1 MSASATISASPAIP
15 TGPLNL
21 EPQSLN
27 LEPSPAFFFDRDGVV
42 NVSPGAGYVL
52 RREDFH
58 FNEGIIE
65 SLAFLKTRGYALVLV
80 TSQQGVGKGLLS
92 QTALDDIHASMQEEL
107 AKHEAVFDA
116 IFACTHLDGTC
127 TCRKPS
133 PEMIL
138 RAAAE
143 HHLDLSR
150 SWLIGDHDRDI
161 AMAANAGVPH
171 TIRVLG
177 EKAASVSA
185 EYSITDTALLPAL
198 LKQLIP

>member
-1 MSASATISASPAIP
+1 MVDFQALILEPET
-15 TGPLNL
+15 LNL
-21 EPQSLN
+21 K
-27 LEPSPAFFFDRDGVV
+27 PSPAFFFDRDGVV

-52 RREDFH
+52 RQEDFH
-58 FNEGIIE
+58 FNKGIIE
-65 SLAFLKTRGYALVLV
+65 SLAFLKARGFFLILV

-92 QTALDDIHASMQEEL
+92 QAALDEIHASMQKEL
-107 AKHEAVFDA
+107 AKHGATFDA
-116 IFACTHLDGTC
+116 IYACTHLDGTC

-143 HHLDLSR
+143 HHLDLPQ

-161 AMAANAGVPH
+161 IMAVNAGVPH

-177 EKAASVSA
+177 EKPAGVTA
-185 EYSITDTALLPAL
+185 EHRITDTAHLPDL
-198 LKQLIP
+198 LKQVLP